1 VPDTI
6 LQRVARG
13 ENAAVAACLD
23 EFGGMVWG
31 LADRYLRPLG
41 EDIEDAVQDVFVE
54 VWKSAGRFDPALGSE
69 AAFIATI
76 AHHRLIDRVR
86 RAARRP
92 TLHVDDPGT
101 LAEAKIHQQ
110 SDHAANRDDLRR
122 AAEAFNGLDK
132 DEQQALWYSLYHGV
146 PHEKIATLV
155 QAPVG
160 TVKSRIRRGLIRM
173 REAITGTRKEVAS

>member
-1 VPDTI
+1 MPDTT
-6 LQRVARG
+6 LQRIARG
-13 ENAAVAACLD
+13 NNAAVAACLD

-41 EDIEDAVQDVFVE
+41 EDIEDAVQEVFVE
-54 VWKSAGRFDPALGSE
+54 VWKSAARFDPALGSE

-92 TLHVDDPGT
+92 TLHVDNPAA
-101 LAEAKIHQQ
+101 LAETKPHTDHT
-110 SDHAANRDDLRR
+110 SDRDDLRR
-122 AAEAFNGLDK
+122 AAEAFKGLDK
-132 DEQQALWYSLYHGV
+132 DEQQVLWYSLYHGV
-146 PHEKIATLV
+146 PHERIATLV

-160 TVKSRIRRGLIRM
+160 TVKSRIRRGLMRM
-173 REAITGTRKEVAS
+173 REALAGPRKEVAS

>member
-1 VPDTI
+1 MPDTI
-6 LQRVARG
+6 LQRIARG
-13 ENAAVAACLD
+13 DHAAVAACLD

-41 EDIEDAVQDVFVE
+41 EDTEDAVQEVFVE

-86 RAARRP
+86 RAGRRP
-92 TLHVDDPGT
+92 TLHVEDPGT
-101 LAEAKIHQQ
+101 IAEAKLHQHT
-110 SDHAANRDDLRR
+110 DHASNRDDLRR
-122 AAEAFNGLDK
+122 ASEAFKTLDK
-132 DEQQALWYSLYHGV
+132 DEQQVLWYSLYHGV
-146 PHEKIATLV
+146 PHEKIATLI

-160 TVKSRIRRGLIRM
+160 TVKSRIRRGLMRM
-173 REAITGTRKEVAS
+173 REALAGPRKEVAS

>member
-1 VPDTI
+1 
-6 LQRVARG
+6 
-13 ENAAVAACLD
+13 
-23 EFGGMVWG
+23 MVWG

-41 EDIEDAVQDVFVE
+41 EDTEDAVQEVFVE

-86 RAARRP
+86 RAGRRP
-92 TLHVDDPGT
+92 ALHVDDPGT
-101 LAEAKIHQQ
+101 LAEAKIHHHA
-110 SDHAANRDDLRR
+110 DHASNRDDLRR
-122 AAEAFNGLDK
+122 AAEAFKTLDK
-132 DEQQALWYSLYHGV
+132 DEQQVLWYSLYHGV
-146 PHEKIATLV
+146 PHEKIATLI

-173 REAITGTRKEVAS
+173 REALSGAPKEVAS